1 MHDLFNSPHMSYVFN
16 LPQVP
21 VTRHTYSIVQIKTC
35 GPVLEC
41 KQEDRW
47 WVESRKIIILQRYNV
62 GAARVTGSGLS
73 LVPQLQYGSS
83 AAQWSL
89 DLRNV
94 NIDTGYFRKAATD
107 LQKVSFWVPLLSPS
121 LCQKPQVV
129 SSGVS
134 ALDKGHRSLSI
145 KLLNKGTLE

>member
-1 MHDLFNSPHMSYVFN
+1 MKDLFNSSPIPHV
-16 LPQVP
+16 LRLKPPPALVQ

-35 GPVLEC
+35 SPVLEC

-89 DLRNV
+89 LELQNI
-94 NIDTGYFRKAATD
+94 NIDTFG
-107 LQKVSFWVPLLSPS
+107 
-121 LCQKPQVV
+121 
-129 SSGVS
+129 
-134 ALDKGHRSLSI
+134 
-145 KLLNKGTLE
+145 KLLL